1 MFLKSLGVLGGRA
14 SLAVAPVR
22 APASDGRWEF
32 SAHEAS
38 PNSTGDGI
46 GWDGMGWDGI
56 GRLLP
61 TIVKIFSSRRI
72 GWDCFLVI
80 GFILYLLK
88 Y

>member
-46 GWDGMGWDGI
+46 GWDGMGCGI
-56 GRLLP
+56 
-61 TIVKIFSSRRI
+61 
-72 GWDCFLVI
+72 
-80 GFILYLLK
+80 LLK
-88 Y
+88 LFIIEISV